1 MDINDLR
8 KLLEKSADK
17 VSILKDESELKK
29 YNFSMAELIELIN
42 TFFNDKEKESI
53 LSYNVFNTDIINS
66 KIIDTISDEN
76 IKLQV
81 IHDSN
86 ISEWEKVQIIGKMS
100 NKAKMKVLIDKKTYG
115 IDFLGDDIIFSFDD
129 STKVKILSN
138 PKISRDMLNLNNAQ
152 ITKLAKELSND
163 TDKLNV
169 LKMYN
174 LGIYEKEIVKSLSE
188 NDNKIKC
195 LLEKNFN
202 QNYSIEIL
210 ETLDEKTLISF
221 FKQNKDFYKKNNI
234 HPYNVIWRLNKEKQM
249 NFVSSL
255 EDMELTLN
263 EKLEILA
270 VLKPEVKQ
278 EIDTSNFPEKYKVA
292 LSMKTSQYIEDILE
306 RPIDYTDSANII
318 LDLERNPEDY
328 RNFDNLITSMPEGFS
343 DEQRKKFIEICKVC
357 PDLTVKNSYTVATGK
372 EYVVAEN
379 WITSVIG
386 KIDPQYTDLQKIA
399 VIDNAIGKKISFSP
413 DERTEVFNTS
423 NCRNIW
429 RIITSGYGVCNGIST
444 TEKYIFDRIGI
455 ESEIVDSETHAF
467 LKIKN
472 IEMPL
477 ENGEIVKGNTLLD
490 STWNL
495 GRNKFGGMPNCF
507 CLSYE
512 DMRKRDIDSKGNDHK
527 SHENDKDLQDATL
540 SLSEQNLRSLFT
552 SIGVADKNGKFP
564 IGDFVEKSKL
574 VDKIYA
580 KQQDENISKQ
590 LLLFS
595 KLYPNFAKCQQE
607 TMEMLTLISF
617 NNENMDFNKCVINRV
632 YNKSDKEKKPV
643 VYAYIES
650 NDSEKKFYYADA
662 KEKKFIELHPKEFTE
677 QFECYEAD
685 LERANGVRP
694 WKSDQKYKKRDNEA
708 LKLR

>member
-8 KLLEKSADK
+8 KLLEESADK
-17 VSILKDESELKK
+17 VSILTDKSELKK
-29 YNFSMAELIELIN
+29 YKFSIAELIELIN
-42 TFFNDKEKESI
+42 TSFNDKEKASI
-53 LSYNVFNTDIINS
+53 LSYNIFTGIFNRE
-66 KIIDTISDEN
+66 IIDTISDEK

-81 IHDSN
+81 VRDSN
-86 ISEWEKVQIIGKMS
+86 MSEWEKEKVIMKMS
-100 NKAKMKVLIDKKTYG
+100 NKAKMKVLMDKKTYG
-115 IDFLGDDIIFSFDD
+115 IHFCGDDIILSFDE

-138 PKISRDMLNLNNAQ
+138 PEISRDMLNLDDSQ
-152 ITKLAKELSND
+152 ITKL
-163 TDKLNV
+163 
-169 LKMYN
+169 
-174 LGIYEKEIVKSLSE
+174 VKSLNE
-188 NDNKIKC
+188 NNNKIKC
-195 LLEKNFN
+195 LLGKNFN
-202 QNYSIEIL
+202 PYFSVEIL
-210 ETLDEKTLISF
+210 ETLDEKTLSSF
-221 FKQNKDFYKKNNI
+221 FLQNKDFYKKNNI
-234 HPYNVIWRLNKEKQM
+234 KPYDVIWRLNKEKQK

-255 EDMELTLN
+255 EDMDLTLN

-328 RNFDNLITSMPEGFS
+328 RNLDNLITSMPEGFS
-343 DEQRKKFIEICKVC
+343 DEQRKKFIEICKIC
-357 PDLTVKNSYTVATGK
+357 PNLTVKNRYTVATGK
-372 EYVVAEN
+372 EYLEAEN
-379 WITSVIG
+379 WITSVIS

-429 RIITSGYGVCNGIST
+429 RTITSGYGVCNGISF

-455 ESEIVDSETHAF
+455 ESEIVGSEKHAF

-477 ENGEIVKGNTLLD
+477 ENGEIAKGNTLLD

-495 GRNKFGGMPNCF
+495 GRNKFGGMPSCF

-512 DMRKRDIDSKGNDHK
+512 DMRKKDIDPKGNDRK
-527 SHENDKDLQDATL
+527 SHKNDKDLQDATL
-540 SLSEQNLRSLFT
+540 SLSEQNLRNLFA

-564 IGDFVEKSKL
+564 IGNFIEKSKL
-574 VDKIYA
+574 IDKIYA
-580 KQQDENISKQ
+580 KRQDENISKQ
-590 LLLFS
+590 LSLFS
-595 KLYPNFAKCQQE
+595 KLYPNFAKCQNE
-607 TMEMLTLISF
+607 TIEMLTLISF
-617 NNENMDFNKCVINRV
+617 NNENMDFNKCFISRV

-650 NDSEKKFYYADA
+650 NDSEKRFYYADA
-662 KEKKFIELHPKEFTE
+662 KEKKFIESQPKEFTE
-677 QFECYEAD
+677 QFECYEDD

-694 WKSDQKYKKRDNEA
+694 WEGDKKYKKRDSEA

>member
-53 LSYNVFNTDIINS
+53 LSYNIFNTDIINS

-174 LGIYEKEIVKSLSE
+174 LGFYEKEIVKSLSE
-188 NDNKIKC
+188 NDNKIKY
-195 LLEKNFN
+195 LLEKKFN
-202 QNYSIEIL
+202 QNDSVEIL

-234 HPYNVIWRLNKEKQM
+234 HPYSVIWRLDKEKQM

-292 LSMKTSQYIEDILE
+292 LSMKTSQYIENILDS
-306 RPIDYTDSANII
+306 DYTDSANII
-318 LDLERNPEDY
+318 LDFERNPEDY
-328 RNFDNLITSMPEGFS
+328 RNFDNLITSKPEEFS

-357 PDLTVKNSYTVATGK
+357 PDLTVKSMYTIATGK
-372 EYVVAEN
+372 EYLAAEN
-379 WITSVIG
+379 WITSVIN

-455 ESEIVDSETHAF
+455 ESEIVYSETHAF

-477 ENGEIVKGNTLLD
+477 EN
-490 STWNL
+490 
-495 GRNKFGGMPNCF
+495 
-507 CLSYE
+507 E
-512 DMRKRDIDSKGNDHK
+512 D
-527 SHENDKDLQDATL
+527 
-540 SLSEQNLRSLFT
+540 
-552 SIGVADKNGKFP
+552 
-564 IGDFVEKSKL
+564 
-574 VDKIYA
+574 
-580 KQQDENISKQ
+580 
-590 LLLFS
+590 
-595 KLYPNFAKCQQE
+595 
-607 TMEMLTLISF
+607 
-617 NNENMDFNKCVINRV
+617 
-632 YNKSDKEKKPV
+632 
-643 VYAYIES
+643 
-650 NDSEKKFYYADA
+650 
-662 KEKKFIELHPKEFTE
+662 
-677 QFECYEAD
+677 
-685 LERANGVRP
+685 
-694 WKSDQKYKKRDNEA
+694 
-708 LKLR
+708 

>member
-8 KLLEKSADK
+8 KLLEESADK
-17 VSILKDESELKK
+17 VSILTDKSELKK
-29 YNFSMAELIELIN
+29 YKFSIAELKELIN
-42 TFFNDKEKESI
+42 TLLNDKEKVSI
-53 LSYNVFNTDIINS
+53 FNYNIFSDDIVNS
-66 KIIDTISDEN
+66 EIIDTISDEN
-76 IKLQV
+76 VKLQV
-81 IHDSN
+81 LCNSN
-86 ISEWEKVQIIGKMS
+86 IPEWKRVQIIIKMS
-100 NKAKMKVLIDKKTYG
+100 NNAKMKVLMDEKKYG
-115 IDFLGDDIIFSFDD
+115 IEFGGEDIISSFDE
-129 STKVKILSN
+129 SIKVKILSN
-138 PKISRDMLNLNNAQ
+138 PKISRDMLNLDDSQ
-152 ITKLAKELSND
+152 ITKL
-163 TDKLNV
+163 
-169 LKMYN
+169 
-174 LGIYEKEIVKSLSE
+174 VKSLNE
-188 NDNKIKC
+188 NNNKIKC
-195 LLEKNFN
+195 LLGKNFN
-202 QNYSIEIL
+202 PYFSVEIL
-210 ETLDEKTLISF
+210 ETLDEKTLSSF
-221 FKQNKDFYKKNNI
+221 FKQNKDFYKQNNVK
-234 HPYNVIWRLNKEKQM
+234 PYDVIWRLNKEKQK
-249 NFVSSL
+249 NFISSL
-255 EDMELTLN
+255 EDMDLTLN

-328 RNFDNLITSMPEGFS
+328 KNLDNLITSMPEGFS

-379 WITSVIG
+379 WITSVIS

-455 ESEIVDSETHAF
+455 ESEIVHSKAHAF

-477 ENGEIVKGNTLLD
+477 ENGETVKGNTLLD

-650 NDSEKKFYYADA
+650 NDSEKNFYYADA
-662 KEKKFIELHPKEFTE
+662 KGKKFIELHPKEFTE

-694 WKSDQKYKKRDNEA
+694 WESDQKYKKRDNEA
-708 LKLR
+708 LKLH

>member
-8 KLLEKSADK
+8 KLLEESADK
-17 VSILKDESELKK
+17 VSILTDKSELKK
-29 YNFSMAELIELIN
+29 YKFSIAELKELIN
-42 TFFNDKEKESI
+42 TLLNDKEKVSI
-53 LSYNVFNTDIINS
+53 FSYNIFSDDIVNS
-66 KIIDTISDEN
+66 EIIDTISDEN
-76 IKLQV
+76 VKLQV
-81 IHDSN
+81 LCNSN
-86 ISEWEKVQIIGKMS
+86 IPEWKRVQIITKMS
-100 NKAKMKVLIDKKTYG
+100 NNAKMKVLMDEKKYG
-115 IDFLGDDIIFSFDD
+115 IEFGGEDIISSFDE
-129 STKVKILSN
+129 SIKVKILSN
-138 PKISRDMLNLNNAQ
+138 PKISRDMLNLNDFQ
-152 ITKLAKELSND
+152 ITKL
-163 TDKLNV
+163 
-169 LKMYN
+169 
-174 LGIYEKEIVKSLSE
+174 VKSLNE
-188 NDNKIKC
+188 NNNKIRC

-202 QNYSIEIL
+202 PTYSVEIL
-210 ETLDEKTLISF
+210 ETLDEKTLSIF
-221 FKQNKDFYKKNNI
+221 FKQNKEFYKKNNV
-234 HPYNVIWRLNKEKQM
+234 HPYDVIWRLNKEKQK
-249 NFVSSL
+249 NFISSL
-255 EDMELTLN
+255 EDMDFTLN

-278 EIDTSNFPEKYKVA
+278 KIDTSNFPEKYKMA
-292 LSMKTSQYIEDILE
+292 LSIKTNQFIEDFFE
-306 RPIDYTDSANII
+306 RTIDYTNSANII

-328 RNFDNLITSMPEGFS
+328 KNLDNLITSMPEGFS

-372 EYVVAEN
+372 EYVEAEN
-379 WITSVIG
+379 WITSVIS

-455 ESEIVDSETHAF
+455 ESEIVHSKAHAF

-477 ENGEIVKGNTLLD
+477 ENGETVKGNTLLD

-662 KEKKFIELHPKEFTE
+662 NEKKFIELHPKEFTE

-694 WKSDQKYKKRDNEA
+694 WESDQKYKKRDNEA

>member
-53 LSYNVFNTDIINS
+53 LSYNIFNTDIINS

-115 IDFLGDDIIFSFDD
+115 IEFGGEDIISSFDE
-129 STKVKILSN
+129 STKVKILLN
-138 PKISRDMLNLNNAQ
+138 PKISRDMLKLNNTQ
-152 ITKLAKELSND
+152 IMKLTKELSND

-174 LGIYEKEIVKSLSE
+174 LGFYEKEIVKSLSE
-188 NDNKIKC
+188 NDNKIKY
-195 LLEKNFN
+195 LLEKKFN
-202 QNYSIEIL
+202 QNDSVEIL

-234 HPYNVIWRLNKEKQM
+234 HPYSVIWRLDKEKQM

-292 LSMKTSQYIEDILE
+292 LSMKTSQYIENILDS
-306 RPIDYTDSANII
+306 DYTDSANII
-318 LDLERNPEDY
+318 LDFERNPEDY
-328 RNFDNLITSMPEGFS
+328 RNFDNLITSKPEEFS

-357 PDLTVKNSYTVATGK
+357 PDLTVKSMYTIATGK
-372 EYVVAEN
+372 EYLAAEN
-379 WITSVIG
+379 WITSVIN

-455 ESEIVDSETHAF
+455 ESEIVDSKAHAF

-495 GRNKFGGMPNCF
+495 GRNKFGAMPSCF

-512 DMRKRDIDSKGNDHK
+512 DMRKKDIDQKGNDHK
-527 SHENDKDLQDATL
+527 SHKNDEDLQDATL
-540 SLSEQNLRSLFT
+540 SLSEQNLRNLFA

-564 IGDFVEKSKL
+564 IGNFVEKSKL
-574 VDKIYA
+574 IDKIYA
-580 KQQDENISKQ
+580 KRQDENISKQ
-590 LLLFS
+590 LSLFS
-595 KLYPNFAKCQQE
+595 KLYPNFAECQKE
-607 TMEMLTLISF
+607 TIEMLTLISF
-617 NNENMDFNKCVINRV
+617 NNENMDFNKCFISRV
-632 YNKSDKEKKPV
+632 YNKSDNEKKPV
-643 VYAYIES
+643 LYVYIES
-650 NDSEKKFYYADA
+650 SDSKKRFYYADA
-662 KEKKFIELHPKEFTE
+662 EEKKFIESHPKEFTKK
-677 QFECYEAD
+677 FECYEVD
-685 LERANGVRP
+685 LENSNGVRP
-694 WKSDQKYKKRDNEA
+694 WESDQKYKKRDNEA

>member
-53 LSYNVFNTDIINS
+53 LSYNIFNTDIINS

-86 ISEWEKVQIIGKMS
+86 ISEWEKIQIIGKMS

-115 IDFLGDDIIFSFDD
+115 IEFGGEDIISSFDE
-129 STKVKILSN
+129 STKVKILLN
-138 PKISRDMLNLNNAQ
+138 QKISRDMLKLNNTQ
-152 ITKLAKELSND
+152 IMKLTKELSND

-174 LGIYEKEIVKSLSE
+174 LGFYEKEIVKSLSE
-188 NDNKIKC
+188 NDNKIKY

-202 QNYSIEIL
+202 QNDSVEIL

-234 HPYNVIWRLNKEKQM
+234 HPYSVIWRLDKEKQM

-292 LSMKTSQYIEDILE
+292 LSMKTSQYIENILDS
-306 RPIDYTDSANII
+306 DYTDSANII
-318 LDLERNPEDY
+318 LDFERNPEDY
-328 RNFDNLITSMPEGFS
+328 RNFDNLITSKPEEFS

-357 PDLTVKNSYTVATGK
+357 PDLTVKSMYTIATGK
-372 EYVVAEN
+372 EYLAAEN
-379 WITSVIG
+379 WITSVIN

-444 TEKYIFDRIGI
+444 AEKYIFDRIGI
-455 ESEIVDSETHAF
+455 ESEIVDSKAHAF

-495 GRNKFGGMPNCF
+495 GRNKFGAMPSCF

-512 DMRKRDIDSKGNDHK
+512 DMRKKDIDQKGNDHK
-527 SHENDKDLQDATL
+527 SHKNDEDLQDATL
-540 SLSEQNLRSLFT
+540 SLSEQNLRNLFA

-564 IGDFVEKSKL
+564 IGNFVEKSKL
-574 VDKIYA
+574 IDKIYA
-580 KQQDENISKQ
+580 KRQDENISKQ
-590 LLLFS
+590 LSLFS
-595 KLYPNFAKCQQE
+595 KLYPNFSECQKE
-607 TMEMLTLISF
+607 TIEMLTLISF
-617 NNENMDFNKCVINRV
+617 NNENMDFNKCFISRV
-632 YNKSDKEKKPV
+632 YNKSDNEKKPV
-643 VYAYIES
+643 LYVYIES
-650 NDSEKKFYYADA
+650 SDSKKRFYYADA
-662 KEKKFIELHPKEFTE
+662 EEKKFIESHPKEFTKK
-677 QFECYEAD
+677 FECYEVD
-685 LERANGVRP
+685 LENSNGVRP
-694 WKSDQKYKKRDNEA
+694 WESDQKYKKRDNEA

>member
-53 LSYNVFNTDIINS
+53 LSYNIFNTDIINS

-115 IDFLGDDIIFSFDD
+115 IDFFGDDIIFSFDD
-129 STKVKILSN
+129 STKVKILLN
-138 PKISRDMLNLNNAQ
+138 PEIGRDMLKLNNAQ

-343 DEQRKKFIEICKVC
+343 DEQRKKFICKVC

-379 WITSVIG
+379 WITSVIS

-413 DERTEVFNTS
+413 DERTEVF
-423 NCRNIW
+423 
-429 RIITSGYGVCNGIST
+429 
-444 TEKYIFDRIGI
+444 
-455 ESEIVDSETHAF
+455 
-467 LKIKN
+467 
-472 IEMPL
+472 
-477 ENGEIVKGNTLLD
+477 
-490 STWNL
+490 
-495 GRNKFGGMPNCF
+495 
-507 CLSYE
+507 
-512 DMRKRDIDSKGNDHK
+512 KR
-527 SHENDKDLQDATL
+527 
-540 SLSEQNLRSLFT
+540 F
-552 SIGVADKNGKFP
+552 
-564 IGDFVEKSKL
+564 
-574 VDKIYA
+574 
-580 KQQDENISKQ
+580 
-590 LLLFS
+590 
-595 KLYPNFAKCQQE
+595 
-607 TMEMLTLISF
+607 
-617 NNENMDFNKCVINRV
+617 
-632 YNKSDKEKKPV
+632 
-643 VYAYIES
+643 
-650 NDSEKKFYYADA
+650 
-662 KEKKFIELHPKEFTE
+662 
-677 QFECYEAD
+677 
-685 LERANGVRP
+685 
-694 WKSDQKYKKRDNEA
+694 
-708 LKLR
+708 

>member
-17 VSILKDESELKK
+17 VSILRDESELKK

-53 LSYNVFNTDIINS
+53 LSYNIFNTDIINS

-115 IDFLGDDIIFSFDD
+115 IEFGGEDIISSFDE
-129 STKVKILSN
+129 STKVKILLN
-138 PKISRDMLNLNNAQ
+138 PKISRDMLKLNNTQ
-152 ITKLAKELSND
+152 IMKLTKELSND

-174 LGIYEKEIVKSLSE
+174 LGFYEKEIVKNLSE
-188 NDNKIKC
+188 NDNKIKY

-202 QNYSIEIL
+202 QNDSVEIL

-234 HPYNVIWRLNKEKQM
+234 HPYSVIWRLDKEKQI

-292 LSMKTSQYIEDILE
+292 LSMKTSQYIENILDS
-306 RPIDYTDSANII
+306 DYTASANII
-318 LDLERNPEDY
+318 LDFERNPEDY
-328 RNFDNLITSMPEGFS
+328 RNFDNLITSKPEEFS

-357 PDLTVKNSYTVATGK
+357 PDLTVKSMYTIATGK
-372 EYVVAEN
+372 EYLAAEN
-379 WITSVIG
+379 WITSVIN

-455 ESEIVDSETHAF
+455 ESEIVDSKAHAF

-495 GRNKFGGMPNCF
+495 GRNKFGAMPSCF

-512 DMRKRDIDSKGNDHK
+512 DMRKKDIDPKGNDHK
-527 SHENDKDLQDATL
+527 SHKNDEDLQDATL
-540 SLSEQNLRSLFT
+540 SLSEQNLRNLFA

-564 IGDFVEKSKL
+564 IGNFVEKSKL
-574 VDKIYA
+574 IDKIYA
-580 KQQDENISKQ
+580 KRQDENISKQ
-590 LLLFS
+590 LSLFS
-595 KLYPNFAKCQQE
+595 KLYPNFSECQKE
-607 TMEMLTLISF
+607 TIEMLTLISF
-617 NNENMDFNKCVINRV
+617 NNENMDFNKCFISRV
-632 YNKSDKEKKPV
+632 YNKSDNEKKPV
-643 VYAYIES
+643 LYVYIES
-650 NDSEKKFYYADA
+650 SDSKKRFYYADA
-662 KEKKFIELHPKEFTE
+662 EEKKFIESHPKEFTKK
-677 QFECYEAD
+677 FECYEVD
-685 LERANGVRP
+685 LENSNGVRP
-694 WKSDQKYKKRDNEA
+694 WESDQKYKKRDNEA

>member
-53 LSYNVFNTDIINS
+53 LSYNIFNTDIINS

-115 IDFLGDDIIFSFDD
+115 IEFGGEDIISSFDE
-129 STKVKILSN
+129 STKVKILLN
-138 PKISRDMLNLNNAQ
+138 PKISRDMLKLNNTQ
-152 ITKLAKELSND
+152 IMKLTKELSND

-174 LGIYEKEIVKSLSE
+174 LGFYEKEIVKSLSE
-188 NDNKIKC
+188 NDNKIKY

-202 QNYSIEIL
+202 QNDSVEIL

-234 HPYNVIWRLNKEKQM
+234 HPYSVIWRLDKEKQM

-292 LSMKTSQYIEDILE
+292 LSMKTSQYIENILDS
-306 RPIDYTDSANII
+306 DYTDSANII
-318 LDLERNPEDY
+318 LDFERNPEDY
-328 RNFDNLITSMPEGFS
+328 RNFDNLITSKPEEFS

-357 PDLTVKNSYTVATGK
+357 PDLTVKSMYTIATGK
-372 EYVVAEN
+372 EYLAAEN
-379 WITSVIG
+379 WITSVIN

-455 ESEIVDSETHAF
+455 ESEIVDSKAHAF

-495 GRNKFGGMPNCF
+495 GRNKFGAMPSCF

-512 DMRKRDIDSKGNDHK
+512 DMRKKDIDQKGNDHK
-527 SHENDKDLQDATL
+527 SHKNDEDLQDATL
-540 SLSEQNLRSLFT
+540 SLSEQNLRNLFA

-564 IGDFVEKSKL
+564 IGNFVEKSKL
-574 VDKIYA
+574 IDKIYA
-580 KQQDENISKQ
+580 KRQDENISKQ
-590 LLLFS
+590 LSLFS
-595 KLYPNFAKCQQE
+595 KLYPNFAECQKE
-607 TMEMLTLISF
+607 TIEMLTLISF
-617 NNENMDFNKCVINRV
+617 NNENMDFNKCFISRV
-632 YNKSDKEKKPV
+632 YNKSDNEKKPV
-643 VYAYIES
+643 LYVYIES
-650 NDSEKKFYYADA
+650 SDSKKRFYYADA
-662 KEKKFIELHPKEFTE
+662 EEKKFIESHPKEFTKK
-677 QFECYEAD
+677 FECYEVD
-685 LERANGVRP
+685 LENSNGVRP
-694 WKSDQKYKKRDNEA
+694 WESDQKYKKRDNEA

>member
-53 LSYNVFNTDIINS
+53 LSYNIFNTDIINS

-174 LGIYEKEIVKSLSE
+174 LGFYEKEIVKSLSE
-188 NDNKIKC
+188 NDNKIKY
-195 LLEKNFN
+195 LLEKKFN
-202 QNYSIEIL
+202 QNDSVEIL

-234 HPYNVIWRLNKEKQM
+234 HPYSVIWRLDKEKQM

-292 LSMKTSQYIEDILE
+292 L
-306 RPIDYTDSANII
+306 
-318 LDLERNPEDY
+318 
-328 RNFDNLITSMPEGFS
+328 
-343 DEQRKKFIEICKVC
+343 V
-357 PDLTVKNSYTVATGK
+357 
-372 EYVVAEN
+372 
-379 WITSVIG
+379 
-386 KIDPQYTDLQKIA
+386 
-399 VIDNAIGKKISFSP
+399 
-413 DERTEVFNTS
+413 
-423 NCRNIW
+423 
-429 RIITSGYGVCNGIST
+429 
-444 TEKYIFDRIGI
+444 
-455 ESEIVDSETHAF
+455 
-467 LKIKN
+467 
-472 IEMPL
+472 
-477 ENGEIVKGNTLLD
+477 
-490 STWNL
+490 
-495 GRNKFGGMPNCF
+495 
-507 CLSYE
+507 
-512 DMRKRDIDSKGNDHK
+512 
-527 SHENDKDLQDATL
+527 
-540 SLSEQNLRSLFT
+540 
-552 SIGVADKNGKFP
+552 
-564 IGDFVEKSKL
+564 
-574 VDKIYA
+574 
-580 KQQDENISKQ
+580 
-590 LLLFS
+590 
-595 KLYPNFAKCQQE
+595 
-607 TMEMLTLISF
+607 
-617 NNENMDFNKCVINRV
+617 
-632 YNKSDKEKKPV
+632 
-643 VYAYIES
+643 
-650 NDSEKKFYYADA
+650 
-662 KEKKFIELHPKEFTE
+662 
-677 QFECYEAD
+677 
-685 LERANGVRP
+685 
-694 WKSDQKYKKRDNEA
+694 
-708 LKLR
+708 

>member
-29 YNFSMAELIELIN
+29 YKFSMAELAELIN
-42 TFFNDKEKESI
+42 TLLNDKEKVNI
-53 LSYNVFNTDIINS
+53 LSYNIFTGIINS
-66 KIIDTISDEN
+66 KIIDAISDEN

-81 IHDSN
+81 IRDSN
-86 ISEWEKVQIIGKMS
+86 ILEWEKIQIIEKMS
-100 NKAKMKVLIDKKTYG
+100 NKAKMKALMDKKTYG
-115 IDFLGDDIIFSFDD
+115 IDFLGDNIIFSFDE
-129 STKVKILSN
+129 STKVKILLN
-138 PKISRDMLNLNNAQ
+138 PEIGRDMLKLNNAQ

-163 TDKLNV
+163 TDKLKV

-188 NDNKIKC
+188 NDNKIKY

-202 QNYSIEIL
+202 PNDSVEIL

-234 HPYNVIWRLNKEKQM
+234 HPYSVIWRLDKEKQM

-292 LSMKTSQYIEDILE
+292 LSMKTSQYIENILDS
-306 RPIDYTDSANII
+306 DYTDSANII

-328 RNFDNLITSMPEGFS
+328 RNLDNLITSKPEEFS

-357 PDLTVKNSYTVATGK
+357 PDLTVKSMYTIATGK
-372 EYVVAEN
+372 EYLAAEN
-379 WITSVIG
+379 WITSVIS

-429 RIITSGYGVCNGIST
+429 RIITSGYGVCNGISF

-455 ESEIVDSETHAF
+455 ESEIVSSEKHAF

-472 IEMPL
+472 VEIPL

-495 GRNKFGGMPNCF
+495 GRNKFGAMPSCF
-507 CLSYE
+507 CLNYE
-512 DMRKRDIDSKGNDHK
+512 DMRKKDIDQKGNDHK
-527 SHENDKDLQDATL
+527 SHKNDEDLQDATL
-540 SLSEQNLRSLFT
+540 SLSEQNLRNLFA

-564 IGDFVEKSKL
+564 IGNFVEKSKL
-574 VDKIYA
+574 IDKIYA
-580 KQQDENISKQ
+580 KRQDENISKQ
-590 LLLFS
+590 LSLFS
-595 KLYPNFAKCQQE
+595 KLYPNFAECQKE
-607 TMEMLTLISF
+607 TIEMLTLISF
-617 NNENMDFNKCVINRV
+617 NNENMDFNKCFISRV
-632 YNKSDKEKKPV
+632 YNKSDNEKKPV
-643 VYAYIES
+643 LYVYIES
-650 NDSEKKFYYADA
+650 SDSKKRFYYADA
-662 KEKKFIELHPKEFTE
+662 EEKKFIESHPKEFTKK
-677 QFECYEAD
+677 FECYEVD
-685 LERANGVRP
+685 LENSNGIRP
-694 WKSDQKYKKRDNEA
+694 WESDKEYQKRDSEA
-708 LKLR
+708 LKLH

>member
-53 LSYNVFNTDIINS
+53 LSYNIFNTDIINS

-86 ISEWEKVQIIGKMS
+86 ISEWEKIQIIGKMS

-115 IDFLGDDIIFSFDD
+115 IEFGGEDIISSFDE
-129 STKVKILSN
+129 STKVKILLN
-138 PKISRDMLNLNNAQ
+138 QKISRDMLKLNNTQ
-152 ITKLAKELSND
+152 IMKLTKELSND

-174 LGIYEKEIVKSLSE
+174 LGFYEKEIVKSLSE
-188 NDNKIKC
+188 NDNKIKY

-202 QNYSIEIL
+202 QNDSVEIL

-234 HPYNVIWRLNKEKQM
+234 HPYSVIWRLDKEKQM

-292 LSMKTSQYIEDILE
+292 LSMKTSQYIENILDS
-306 RPIDYTDSANII
+306 DYTDSANII
-318 LDLERNPEDY
+318 LDFERNPEDY
-328 RNFDNLITSMPEGFS
+328 RNFDNLITSKPEEFS

-357 PDLTVKNSYTVATGK
+357 PDLTVKSMYTIATGK
-372 EYVVAEN
+372 EYLAAEN
-379 WITSVIG
+379 WITSVIN

-455 ESEIVDSETHAF
+455 ESEIVDSKAHAF

-495 GRNKFGGMPNCF
+495 GRNKFGAMPSCF

-512 DMRKRDIDSKGNDHK
+512 DMRKKDIDQKGNDHK
-527 SHENDKDLQDATL
+527 SHKNDEDLQDATL
-540 SLSEQNLRSLFT
+540 SLSEQNLRNLFA

-564 IGDFVEKSKL
+564 IGNFVEKSKL
-574 VDKIYA
+574 IDKIYA
-580 KQQDENISKQ
+580 KRQDENISKQ
-590 LLLFS
+590 LSLFS
-595 KLYPNFAKCQQE
+595 KLYPNFSECQKE
-607 TMEMLTLISF
+607 TIEMLTLISF
-617 NNENMDFNKCVINRV
+617 NNENMDFNKCFISRV
-632 YNKSDKEKKPV
+632 YNKSDNEKKPV
-643 VYAYIES
+643 LYVYIES
-650 NDSEKKFYYADA
+650 SDSKKRFYYADA
-662 KEKKFIELHPKEFTE
+662 EEKKFIESHPKEFTKK
-677 QFECYEAD
+677 FECYEVD
-685 LERANGVRP
+685 LENSNGVRP
-694 WKSDQKYKKRDNEA
+694 WESDQKYKKRDNEA

>member
-210 ETLDEKTLISF
+210 ET
-221 FKQNKDFYKKNNI
+221 
-234 HPYNVIWRLNKEKQM
+234 
-249 NFVSSL
+249 
-255 EDMELTLN
+255 
-263 EKLEILA
+263 
-270 VLKPEVKQ
+270 
-278 EIDTSNFPEKYKVA
+278 
-292 LSMKTSQYIEDILE
+292 
-306 RPIDYTDSANII
+306 
-318 LDLERNPEDY
+318 
-328 RNFDNLITSMPEGFS
+328 
-343 DEQRKKFIEICKVC
+343 
-357 PDLTVKNSYTVATGK
+357 
-372 EYVVAEN
+372 
-379 WITSVIG
+379 
-386 KIDPQYTDLQKIA
+386 
-399 VIDNAIGKKISFSP
+399 
-413 DERTEVFNTS
+413 
-423 NCRNIW
+423 
-429 RIITSGYGVCNGIST
+429 
-444 TEKYIFDRIGI
+444 
-455 ESEIVDSETHAF
+455 
-467 LKIKN
+467 
-472 IEMPL
+472 
-477 ENGEIVKGNTLLD
+477 
-490 STWNL
+490 
-495 GRNKFGGMPNCF
+495 
-507 CLSYE
+507 
-512 DMRKRDIDSKGNDHK
+512 
-527 SHENDKDLQDATL
+527 
-540 SLSEQNLRSLFT
+540 
-552 SIGVADKNGKFP
+552 
-564 IGDFVEKSKL
+564 
-574 VDKIYA
+574 
-580 KQQDENISKQ
+580 
-590 LLLFS
+590 
-595 KLYPNFAKCQQE
+595 
-607 TMEMLTLISF
+607 
-617 NNENMDFNKCVINRV
+617 
-632 YNKSDKEKKPV
+632 
-643 VYAYIES
+643 
-650 NDSEKKFYYADA
+650 
-662 KEKKFIELHPKEFTE
+662 
-677 QFECYEAD
+677 
-685 LERANGVRP
+685 
-694 WKSDQKYKKRDNEA
+694 
-708 LKLR
+708 

>member
-8 KLLEKSADK
+8 KLLEESADK
-17 VSILKDESELKK
+17 VSILTDKSELKK
-29 YNFSMAELIELIN
+29 YKFSIAELKELIN
-42 TFFNDKEKESI
+42 TLLNDKEKVSI
-53 LSYNVFNTDIINS
+53 FSYNIFSDDIVNS
-66 KIIDTISDEN
+66 EIIDTISDEN
-76 IKLQV
+76 VKLQV
-81 IHDSN
+81 LCNSN
-86 ISEWEKVQIIGKMS
+86 IPEWKRVQIITKMS
-100 NKAKMKVLIDKKTYG
+100 NNAKMKVLMDEKKYG
-115 IDFLGDDIIFSFDD
+115 IEFGGEDIISSFDERI
-129 STKVKILSN
+129 KVKILSN
-138 PKISRDMLNLNNAQ
+138 PKISRDMLNLNDFQ
-152 ITKLAKELSND
+152 ITKL
-163 TDKLNV
+163 
-169 LKMYN
+169 
-174 LGIYEKEIVKSLSE
+174 VKSLNE
-188 NDNKIKC
+188 NNNKIRC

-202 QNYSIEIL
+202 PTYSVEIL
-210 ETLDEKTLISF
+210 ETLDEKTLSSF
-221 FKQNKDFYKKNNI
+221 FKQNKEFYKKNNV
-234 HPYNVIWRLNKEKQM
+234 HPYDVIWRLNKEKQK
-249 NFVSSL
+249 NFISSL
-255 EDMELTLN
+255 EDMDLTLN

-328 RNFDNLITSMPEGFS
+328 KNLDNLITSMPEGFS

-379 WITSVIG
+379 WITSVIS

-455 ESEIVDSETHAF
+455 ESEIVHSKAHAF

-477 ENGEIVKGNTLLD
+477 ENGETVKGNTLLD

-650 NDSEKKFYYADA
+650 NDSEKNFYYADA

-694 WKSDQKYKKRDNEA
+694 WESDQKYKKRDNEA